1 MKTFVNSAR
10 DFPRTFRGGLKRWGR
25 VEHQGLE
32 SARNFPRTLLRV
44 SSNDVETFVNS
55 AKDSPRTFL
64 RVSAKDFKTF
74 ANSARDLPRTFR
86 GGVKS

>member
-1 MKTFVNSAR
+1 M
-10 DFPRTFRGGLKRWGR
+10 
-25 VEHQGLE
+25 E
-32 SARNFPRTLLRV
+32 SVRNFPRTLLRV

-64 RVSAKDFKTF
+64 KVSAKDFKAF

-86 GGVKS
+86 GGPHRSGCSTFNFTSVSALRSAI